1 MSVPMR
7 DRMRRIH
14 TIHFVGIGGSGM
26 GGIAEV
32 LLNLGYQVQGSDLK
46 ANDVTRR
53 LAQLGVFERGDQ
65 ALRDV
70 QVRQDV
76 AALGGIGRQRV
87 AGRAGLLGVP
97 QPRVVVAA
105 QPVDVVAARA
115 DRQVEPLGAVDG
127 SRGQL
132 KREAGAFA
140 RPSPSADQVAR
151 LGRDRVPQDVGLLV
165 PV

>member
-53 LAQLGVFERGDQ
+53 LAQLGARIAIGHRAENAQQ
-65 ALRDV
+65 AD
-70 QVRQDV
+70 
-76 AALGGIGRQRV
+76 
-87 AGRAGLLGVP
+87 
-97 QPRVVVAA
+97 VVVVSSAVLGCAA
-105 QPVDVVAARA
+105 PAVVGASTGERRLCAR
-115 DRQVEPLGAVDG
+115 DFEPRAMTERVG
-127 SRGQL
+127 SR
-132 KREAGAFA
+132 A
-140 RPSPSADQVAR
+140 
-151 LGRDRVPQDVGLLV
+151 
-165 PV
+165 